1 MSVDLFRRMDYA
13 DMFDFDKFHE
23 AFKQQLAAA
32 RGGERFTLQ
41 SYIEE
46 HHELWRDYDVAK
58 TAQIAEI
65 LETEVSDIYG
75 IIPDPEDYITL
86 PTPQRPERTTR
97 RESSIRDLAKEYL
110 ENKPAPQDLN
120 YILGYVNDHRSKKTN
135 RNNLRTSMSLD
146 KEVFIYFKDI
156 DRWGLCSID
165 YTKQRVQNEE
175 PTYSENEDEG
185 AWCVRE
191 DEPEYNIERTNLSSQ
206 TFELRYS
213 TRREHKPTDFFTK
226 ALSNSSRL
234 DLGLGYFSSA
244 CFNVLACGFAHFVK
258 NGGNMRLYI
267 NPNVTEEDY
276 YLLRGVEPKD
286 FEQHMISTYER
297 LLKIFSRRDELFFR
311 CLSYLISQHR
321 IEVKMVLLK
330 EDGIAHEKF
339 GIFTDT
345 EGNEVAFNGSM
356 NLTASGL
363 TKNIEAIDSICSWR
377 SEDDRNRIKCYH
389 DDFNSIW
396 ESKNPDVMVFP
407 ADEFCQR
414 VVTEYP
420 PAVAV
425 DDLVKLEKEVLKEIA
440 SEYFMSNQDEPHFP
454 TKFKDGPRPYQIDA
468 YQAWVKN
475 GKQGVFAMATGTG
488 KTITS
493 LNCALEEYLDD
504 GFYRLLILVPSLALV
519 EQWGDE
525 VHNFNYRNI
534 IKVSSENVL
543 WKQELAKMTMKIGL
557 GRNVNYVIIS
567 TYQSFVMND
576 FQVLLPKIS
585 KGAILI
591 ADEAHNIGS
600 ASVRNAFHRL
610 GITRRIALS
619 ATPNR
624 IYDEEGTIEI
634 ESFFNDTHP
643 YTYSFSMR
651 RAIQE
656 ERLMPYYYF
665 PYPVKLED
673 EEMVEYAR
681 ITRQLIQIYNNKGSF
696 SDPERARRLLLLRKN
711 ILHKARNK
719 MVVFRNI
726 IKDIGEDKLKYCF
739 VYSAA
744 GKRSHSDET
753 DDEQLDEY
761 ILKEMQKVLKNT
773 FPNVTCNSYTG
784 EDSKEMRKQKL
795 AAFASGQLDVLF
807 AKNCLDEGVDV
818 PRAEYGIFTSST
830 GNPRQF
836 IQRRGRLLRRHEDKH
851 FAFIYDM
858 VVIPDFYS
866 PHYDKRFWGLEKK
879 LVDNEMRRVAN
890 FGSLASNY
898 YTGALSAL
906 EEIVTFYEIDL
917 DGMVLNEEN

>member
-1 MSVDLFRRMDYA
+1 MIDLTLRMDYA
-13 DMFDFDKFHE
+13 DVFDFDKFHE
-23 AFKQQLAAA
+23 VFRQQLSDAK
-32 RGGERFTLQ
+32 GGERFTLQ
-41 SYIEE
+41 AYIEE
-46 HHELWRDYDVAK
+46 HHELWRDYDVTK
-58 TAQIAEI
+58 TFQIAEV
-65 LETEVSDIYG
+65 LELEVSNLYG
-75 IIPDPEDYITL
+75 IFPDPEDYITL
-86 PTPQRPERTTR
+86 PTPQRPERTR
-97 RESSIRDLAKEYL
+97 RRQSSIRDLAKEFL
-110 ENKPAPQDLN
+110 ENKPAPQDLE
-120 YILGYVNDHRSKKTN
+120 YILGYVNEHRERKTN
-135 RNNLRTSMSLD
+135 RKNLQSSLYQD
-146 KEVFIYFKDI
+146 KDVFIHFKDI

-165 YTKQRVQNEE
+165 YTKQRGQDEASA
-175 PTYSENEDEG
+175 YSGNEDNG
-185 AWCVRE
+185 TWCVRE
-191 DEPEYNIERTNLSSQ
+191 DEPTYNIERTNLSSQ
-206 TFELRYS
+206 SFELRYS
-213 TRREHKPTDFFTK
+213 TRREHKPTEFFTK

-267 NPNVTEEDY
+267 NPNVTEDDY
-276 YLLRGVEPKD
+276 YLLRSVDPKD
-286 FEQHMISTYER
+286 FEQHMINTYEK
-297 LLKIFSRRDELFFR
+297 LLKIFSRRDELFFK
-311 CLSYLISQHR
+311 CLSYLISRQR

-330 EDGIAHEKF
+330 ENGIAHEKF

-377 SEDDRNRIKCYH
+377 SGDDRNRIKCYH

-396 ESKNPDVMVFP
+396 ESRNPDVMVFP

-414 VVTEYP
+414 IVTEYP
-420 PAVAV
+420 PATAV
-425 DDLVKLEKEVLKEIA
+425 DELVKLEKEVLKELVTENI
-440 SEYFMSNQDEPHFP
+440 MTNQVEPHFP
-454 TKFKDGPRPYQIDA
+454 SKFKDGPRPYQIDA

-534 IKVSSENVL
+534 IKVSSENAS
-543 WKQELAKMTMKIGL
+543 WKQELAKMTMKISL
-557 GRNVNYVIIS
+557 GRNVDYVIIS

-610 GITRRIALS
+610 SITRRIALS

-624 IYDEEGTIEI
+624 IYDEEGTREI

-656 ERLMPYYYF
+656 ERLMPYYYY

-673 EEMVEYAR
+673 DEMMEYAK
-681 ITRQLIQIYNNKGSF
+681 ITRQLIQIYNSKGGY

-726 IKDIGEDKLKYCF
+726 ITDIGEDKLKYCF

-744 GKRSHSDET
+744 GKKTHSDET

-761 ILKEMQKVLKNT
+761 ILKEMQKVLKST
-773 FPNVTCNSYTG
+773 FLNVTCNSYTG

-795 AAFASGQLDVLF
+795 AAFANGQLDVLF

-851 FAFIYDM
+851 FAYIYDM

-866 PHYDKRFWGLEKK
+866 PHYDKRFWGLEKN
-879 LVDNEMRRVAN
+879 LVENEMRRVAN

-898 YTGALSAL
+898 YTGALSTL
-906 EEIVTFYEIDL
+906 EEVVTFYEIDL
-917 DGMVLNEEN
+917 DGMVLNEDN